1 MKREKVS
8 REKRT
13 KTHAVTKAVGITDC
27 FDRPIYIADIVVYP
41 VTNKGDIFLKRA
53 TVVGYDKQS
62 ETLLCVTDP
71 GLRIVSI
78 GHVKERVAI
87 AMGVDD

>member
-1 MKREKVS
+1 MK

-13 KTHAVTKAVGITDC
+13 KSHAVTRAVGITDC
-27 FDRPIYIADIVVYP
+27 FERPIYVGDIVVYP
-41 VTNKGDIFLKRA
+41 VTNKGVIFLKRA
-53 TVVGYDKQS
+53 TVCGYDKQS

-71 GLRIVSI
+71 GVRIVSI

-87 AMGVDD
+87 AMGVDDGSV